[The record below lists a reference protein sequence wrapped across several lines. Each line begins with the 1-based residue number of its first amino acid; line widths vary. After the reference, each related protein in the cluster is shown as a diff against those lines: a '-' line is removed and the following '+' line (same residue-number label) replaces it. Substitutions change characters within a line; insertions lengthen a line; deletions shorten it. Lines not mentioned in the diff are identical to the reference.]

1 MLSFSVLGTIF
12 GTSGKKIFRWYKN
25 VLSGFA
31 NPDSQTEL
39 HRCDTY
45 DSFLIDKITKK
56 PKKVFVP
63 ILKPENMGEDLAI
76 DDKNIDGKGCTILS
90 NKNTGK
96 IILMMTTTK
105 ARLIMETLDRI
116 PVSLRM
122 KVKTI
127 SKDLA
132 ESYDWVARTM
142 FMNAARIADKF
153 HVIKLALEA
162 MQAVRIRYRQ
172 AVLTEER
179 KQREEMKKEGKLIK
193 DLPPAKRFKNGE
205 TLKEILARSRY
216 LLFKFKTEWDE
227 FQTER
232 SEILFQ
238 EFPEIKQAYDL
249 ICGFRN
255 FLKCKI
261 GDKEKARES
270 LYKWY
275 DKVSEIE
282 IDEIQNFAYTVQ
294 KHQGE
299 ILNYF
304 EEGHTNAFAESL
316 NSKIQRFIRSNYGVR
331 NRDFFHFRM
340 MKYFS

>member
-1 MLSFSVLGTIF
+1 
-12 GTSGKKIFRWYKN
+12 
-25 VLSGFA
+25 
-31 NPDSQTEL
+31 
-39 HRCDTY
+39 
-45 DSFLIDKITKK
+45 
-56 PKKVFVP
+56 
-63 ILKPENMGEDLAI
+63 MGEDLAI
-76 DDKNIDGKGCTILS
+76 DDKNIDGTGYTILS

-96 IILMMTTTK
+96 IILMMTATK
-105 ARLIMETLDRI
+105 ARLIMETLERI
-116 PVSLRM
+116 PVGLRM

-142 FMNAARIADKF
+142 FMNATRIADKF
-153 HVIKLALEA
+153 HIVKLALEA

-179 KQREEMKKEGKLIK
+179 KLREKMKKEGKLIK
-193 DLPPAKRFKNGE
+193 NLPPAKRFENGE
-205 TLKEILARSRY
+205 TIKEILAKSRY

-227 FQTER
+227 YQAER
-232 SEILFQ
+232 VAILFR

-249 ICGFRN
+249 VCGFRN
-255 FLKCKI
+255 FLKCKV

-275 DKVSEIE
+275 QKVSKTDIE
-282 IDEIQNFAYTVQ
+282 EIQNFVYTVQ

-316 NSKIQRFIRSNYGVR
+316 NSKIQRFIRTNYGVR
-331 NRDFFHFRM
+331 NRDFFHFRI
-340 MKYFS
+340 MKCFS